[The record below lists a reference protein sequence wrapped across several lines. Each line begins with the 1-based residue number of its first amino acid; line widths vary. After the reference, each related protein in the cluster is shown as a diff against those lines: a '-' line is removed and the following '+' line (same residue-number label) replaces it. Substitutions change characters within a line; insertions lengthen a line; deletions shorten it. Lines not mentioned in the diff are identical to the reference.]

1 MLPALG
7 LLYLPILL
15 LGWIGIS
22 QTRSVEDELTTF
34 RGIAEPILQG
44 AAKEFGLKLE
54 GLVGRI
60 LAPLSDKR
68 SLEELIESLRT
79 LNEFNLREGSSEFQV
94 AFLLPKS
101 VGQQRNRP
109 LRPTY
114 PRLPRLE
121 PRRYLGQLRATISSA
136 NLLGE
141 NVSPKAAVDY
151 LENIPVT
158 SPNQRAL
165 LAFEKASWMTKAGMS
180 TEAAELC
187 LGTRQR
193 LEAVPARSSQT
204 NRNLILLDLMHCE
217 LLALAKQET
226 EALAQRRKN
235 LGLQILTDIAG
246 GKFDADTDDN
256 LETLC
261 NETAEA
267 LVDLS
272 AKDADLE
279 LRIRTLLG
287 DNQDRS
293 EIRREVRAL
302 YNDGTFFRL
311 GEEDLQSVDFVTR
324 SQWGRSGTSILA
336 LMEFRV
342 PSEGDSNTRSYLAG
356 IKIDLASLFSQ
367 NLIELET
374 RLLATGNSY
383 QVELLDLVAMRA
395 FPHPNDRL
403 DPKERE
409 LAKPIKSVLRLRQ
422 HLSDFSL
429 EATPTQPQ
437 SIINEKRN
445 RVWLRALSLALL
457 LATALGAGF
466 LFLRTVRNTAEFARL
481 KAGFVARVS
490 HELRTPLSL
499 IRMYG
504 ETIALGRVK
513 DAQKTRDFAGI
524 IAKES
529 DRLSR
534 MIDNVL
540 DFSLIEA
547 GTKSYDPRPTRLD
560 THLEEILESYEPH
573 LAENGFELVWR
584 DLSPITAN
592 VDPEG
597 LTQAI
602 VNLVGNARKYTA
614 LDGEKQILVG
624 LEQRGDR
631 ALIEV
636 LDRGIGV
643 PASEKQLIFETFYR
657 ASTAEEGKGVGL
669 GLALVRHF
677 AEAHGG
683 RVLCED
689 RPGGGSCFRLELPIS
704 VATDQHSS

>member
-1 MLPALG
+1 M
-7 LLYLPILL
+7 
-15 LGWIGIS
+15 
-22 QTRSVEDELTTF
+22 
-34 RGIAEPILQG
+34 
-44 AAKEFGLKLE
+44 
-54 GLVGRI
+54 
-60 LAPLSDKR
+60 
-68 SLEELIESLRT
+68 
-79 LNEFNLREGSSEFQV
+79 
-94 AFLLPKS
+94 
-101 VGQQRNRP
+101 
-109 LRPTY
+109 
-114 PRLPRLE
+114 
-121 PRRYLGQLRATISSA
+121 
-136 NLLGE
+136 
-141 NVSPKAAVDY
+141 
-151 LENIPVT
+151 
-158 SPNQRAL
+158 
-165 LAFEKASWMTKAGMS
+165 
-180 TEAAELC
+180 
-187 LGTRQR
+187 
-193 LEAVPARSSQT
+193 
-204 NRNLILLDLMHCE
+204 
-217 LLALAKQET
+217 
-226 EALAQRRKN
+226 
-235 LGLQILTDIAG
+235 
-246 GKFDADTDDN
+246 
-256 LETLC
+256 
-261 NETAEA
+261 
-267 LVDLS
+267 
-272 AKDADLE
+272 
-279 LRIRTLLG
+279 
-287 DNQDRS
+287 
-293 EIRREVRAL
+293 
-302 YNDGTFFRL
+302 
-311 GEEDLQSVDFVTR
+311 
-324 SQWGRSGTSILA
+324 
-336 LMEFRV
+336 
-342 PSEGDSNTRSYLAG
+342 
-356 IKIDLASLFSQ
+356 
-367 NLIELET
+367 
-374 RLLATGNSY
+374 
-383 QVELLDLVAMRA
+383 
-395 FPHPNDRL
+395 
-403 DPKERE
+403 
-409 LAKPIKSVLRLRQ
+409 
-422 HLSDFSL
+422 SDFSL